1 MRRGP
6 SPLYFGTKDKNS
18 TVGSVGAS
26 IDSDLH
32 HVSRRQ
38 GGNWWEAPIN
48 KGEEE
53 KWCSGRE
60 RENEGID
67 EKVLMKEEGKE
78 EEVEEEEK
86 EEV

>member
-38 GGNWWEAPIN
+38 GGNRWEAPIN

-53 KWCSGRE
+53 KWCSGRGQGWK
-60 RENEGID
+60 RV
-67 EKVLMKEEGKE
+67 EKKR
-78 EEVEEEEK
+78 EK
-86 EEV
+86 E